1 VLALVGEVMGL
12 LDLDELCAGLLRAL
26 REAVPAEWCALNE
39 LPADLPRTVSLTE
52 PPVPPEIHHAF
63 ALYGAQNPLVERYL
77 ATRDG
82 RATRLSDV
90 VTRRQLHR
98 LDLYR
103 EVYRPLGVEYQM
115 AFTLPSSSNRV
126 LGVALS
132 RGARDFSASERDLLN
147 LARPYLIQA
156 YRNALA
162 YTWLA
167 REGRETLE
175 LAGLRALGLTGRQA
189 EVLALVATGYSNRAA
204 AAELGIE
211 LRTLQKHLELA
222 YRTLGVR
229 SRSDAARAAWATRS

>member
-1 VLALVGEVMGL
+1 
-12 LDLDELCAGLLRAL
+12 
-26 REAVPAEWCALNE
+26 
-39 LPADLPRTVSLTE
+39 
-52 PPVPPEIHHAF
+52 
-63 ALYGAQNPLVERYL
+63 
-77 ATRDG
+77 
-82 RATRLSDV
+82 
-90 VTRRQLHR
+90 
-98 LDLYR
+98 
-103 EVYRPLGVEYQM
+103 M
-115 AFTLPSSSNRV
+115 AFTLPSSSARV

-132 RGARDFSASERDLLN
+132 RGARDFSATERTLLN

-162 YTWLA
+162 YTALA
-167 REGRETLE
+167 AEEDALE
-175 LAGLRALGLTGRQA
+175 LAGLRALGLTERQA

>member
-1 VLALVGEVMGL
+1 VVRAERAARRPAAHGLA
-12 LDLDELCAGLLRAL
+12 DRAAGAARDPPGVRAL
-26 REAVPAEWCALNE
+26 R
-39 LPADLPRTVSLTE
+39 
-52 PPVPPEIHHAF
+52 
-63 ALYGAQNPLVERYL
+63 AQNPLVERYL

-115 AFTLPSSSNRV
+115 AFTLPSSSQRV

-132 RGARDFSASERDLLN
+132 RGARDFSASERELLN

-162 YTWLA
+162 YSALV
-167 REGRETLE
+167 REGGEAID

-204 AAELGIE
+204 ASELGIE

-229 SRSDAARAAWATRS
+229 SRSDAARAAWASVRSG

>member
-12 LDLDELCAGLLRAL
+12 LDLEELCSGLLRAL
-26 REAVPAEWCALNE
+26 REGVPAEWCALNE

-63 ALYGAQNPLVERYL
+63 ALYGGQNPLVERYL

-103 EVYRPLGVEYQM
+103 EVYLPLGVEYQM
-115 AFTLPSSSNRV
+115 AFTLPSSSARV

-132 RGARDFSASERDLLN
+132 RGARDFSATERTLLN

-162 YTWLA
+162 YTALA
-167 REGRETLE
+167 AEEDALE
-175 LAGLRALGLTGRQA
+175 LTGLRALGLTERQA